1 MVDRTEIV
9 TRSAPRWAWDLIDET
24 LAADSCSPAFDLV
37 WRGAIRG
44 ALDTMITV
52 SENPDLKSIPC
63 DYLYGLDSD

>member
-24 LAADSCSPAFDLV
+24 LAADSLYPAFDLV